1 VPPSRFQIFHLRNK
15 RLRNAFGEG
24 RNRGPSGLV
33 SDGRFPTRSETL
45 MSHIPNSAMPHAKAA
60 EETPERGASGLS
72 GIVEKVRN
80 APKGVLAAGAVV
92 AAGAVAAAAIPLA
105 KGALADRKG
114 SGGKSKKS
122 A

>member
-1 VPPSRFQIFHLRNK
+1 
-15 RLRNAFGEG
+15 
-24 RNRGPSGLV
+24 
-33 SDGRFPTRSETL
+33 
-45 MSHIPNSAMPHAKAA
+45 MSHIPNSAMPHAKTA
-60 EETPERGASGLS
+60 EDAQETGGSGLS
-72 GIVEKVRN
+72 GIVDKVRN

-92 AAGAVAAAAIPLA
+92 AAGAVAAAAIPLV